1 MNYESPSSPS
11 RNEHVMN
18 NDSWLPG
25 AEMES
30 WPLWLKV
37 GAVVL
42 VPALAVLL
50 FLVTHRRGS
59 MGKTASALRV
69 QGSVV
74 EVARGATALG
84 YVKLERASLQHV
96 LEPEPVAGRVAVAES
111 RAEPIVAP
119 LPGRVDAVPVRLGQR
134 INPGDRLISV
144 RSGAAVDLLHEIE
157 VLQASEAVRAK
168 TVERLE
174 ALVQLRAAAE
184 KDLLAARLKLEE
196 VRLSRQAAELK
207 LRSRPMQVSSDGS
220 YWLLAP
226 RDGVVVERNVLVG
239 EEVGPD
245 RAQPLLVIAD
255 LSEVVVSADVPEHR
269 ATWLR
274 AGGRAKVRSMAT
286 PGRVWDGEIE
296 YVSEVVDPLRR
307 MVSVRIRVANPDHQL
322 RPNAFVQVVFDPGE
336 GEVVVVPATAVVTDD
351 QRAFV
356 FVATGEDPIAFQRR
370 DVTTGRQNERFVEIL
385 SGLSPGEAY
394 VAHGA
399 HLLANAID
407 LAD

>member
-1 MNYESPSSPS
+1 MS
-11 RNEHVMN
+11 
-18 NDSWLPG
+18 NDSWLLG
-25 AEMES
+25 AQVERGS
-30 WPLWLKV
+30 RWVKV
-37 GAVVL
+37 GAALL
-42 VPALAVLL
+42 VPVAVGLFFLAS
-50 FLVTHRRGS
+50 HRRGS
-59 MGKTASALRV
+59 IGTTATAV
-69 QGSVV
+69 HVKGSVV
-74 EVARGATALG
+74 EVAQGASALG

-119 LPGRVDAVPVRLGQR
+119 LAGRVDAVPVRLGQR

-144 RSGAAVDLLHEIE
+144 RSAAAVDLLHEIE

-184 KDLLAARLKLEE
+184 KDLLAAKLKLEE

-207 LRSRPMQVSSDGS
+207 LRSRPMQVSPDGS

-245 RAQPLLVIAD
+245 RPQPLLVIAD

-274 AGGRAKVRSMAT
+274 AGGRAKVRSVAM

-307 MVSVRIRVANPDHQL
+307 MVSVRIRVPNPDHQL

-336 GEVVVVPATAVVTDD
+336 GEAVVVPATAVVTDD
-351 QRAFV
+351 QRASV
-356 FVATGEDPIAFQRR
+356 FVVTGEDPIAFQRR

-385 SGLSPGEAY
+385 SGLSPGETY

-399 HLLANAID
+399 HLLSNAID